1 MTDYKNLSEPFVL
14 PFNKRNFH
22 RQYAH
27 IYAQRLTFFR
37 ALLSPRAHA
46 KWGSDLPIYKLCELQ
61 KDTRCIV
68 IGTFFKDQPLK
79 PSILKEISEENQLVP
94 APPRERFVSDTD
106 QLVLEDELQRIQL
119 VGNVDVQR
127 FVTGIVVAVLGIE
140 REDDLGECSFISSL
154 FS

>member
-1 MTDYKNLSEPFVL
+1 MVETKSYENLSESFVL

-27 IYAQRLTFFR
+27 IYAQRLNHFR
-37 ALLSPRAHA
+37 ALLSERARA
-46 KWGSDLPIYKLCELQ
+46 KWGPDLPIYKLCELQ

-79 PSILKEISEENQLVP
+79 PNILKEISEENQLVP
-94 APPRERFVSDTD
+94 PPPRERFISDAD
-106 QLVLEDELQRIQL
+106 QLVLEDELQRIQ
-119 VGNVDVQR
+119 VVANIDPQR

-140 REDDLGECSFISSL
+140 REDDLGEC
-154 FS
+154 